1 MKSCSLKFC
10 ESYTAKHIDIESFI
24 HEAYSVYLE
33 SSVLMKKKKSL
44 RSFIHISPAM
54 LNFALAIA
62 RTYENSGFIS
72 LWKILELAEE
82 NKEKKNLILNSLV
95 KCRGST
101 IK

>member
-1 MKSCSLKFC
+1 
-10 ESYTAKHIDIESFI
+10 
-24 HEAYSVYLE
+24 
-33 SSVLMKKKKSL
+33 
-44 RSFIHISPAM
+44 M
-54 LNFALAIA
+54 LNFAVAIA